1 MMARVRV
8 SFLAGPLGFVEE
20 ITYHFLVDKK
30 VD

>member
-1 MMARVRV
+1 MMASVRV

-20 ITYHFLVDKK
+20 IIYHFLVDK